1 MRMILATAAAAA
13 SFALATPA
21 LAQDTFGTKN
31 DFVFAGDRLTGVYI
45 FKQGNDKDTVLG
57 LLQTPWGVNVYQ
69 TARIGFDWFP
79 IDHLSIG
86 GTLSYWSLRTE
97 RETAAGAPTADVTTK
112 EFLFAPRIGYAI
124 PISKSFGF
132 WPRGGI
138 SYRST
143 KVGNFDAMGE
153 VALTLEAQ
161 FYASPAPHFAFIFG
175 PVLDLGIAGDY
186 ADNAS
191 NIGILTGGILGWI

>member
-1 MRMILATAAAAA
+1 MNLAIAAAA
-13 SFALATPA
+13 SAFALATPA

-31 DFVFAGDRLTGVYI
+31 DFVFAADRLTGVYL
-45 FKQGNDKDTVLG
+45 FKQGNEKDTVLG

-79 IDHLSIG
+79 INHLSIG
-86 GTLSYWSLRTE
+86 GTLSYWSLR
-97 RETAAGAPTADVTTK
+97 REQDNGPGDVTTK

-143 KVGNFDAMGE
+143 TVGDADANGE
-153 VALTLEAQ
+153 VALTFEAQ

-186 ADNAS
+186 DDKAS